1 MQSGTMTCGLFL
13 HSCFFTLL
21 PNWFKFKEWH
31 RHGVA
36 VVVAKFKAPS
46 SLIDHSTPTTTYY
59 YIPMALYLLLP
70 TVFLLCLL
78 FPPCMP
84 LTVGTETEAEA
95 LLELK
100 RQLKDPLNVLDS
112 WKETADRSPCNFFGV
127 ACDRISGK
135 VIGVSLDNKS
145 LSGEISPAI
154 GVLDSLATLSLP
166 CNNITGKLPAQV
178 TRCANLKTLNLT
190 GNKMV
195 GAIPDLSALGK
206 LEILDLSTNSFSA
219 AFPSWVGNLTALNS
233 LGLGENEFDEGEIPE
248 GLGNL
253 TNLTWLHLGN
263 SQFRGEIP
271 ESVYKMKA
279 LETLDMSK
287 NKLSGKLSNSISQLQ
302 KLNKIELFQNNLT
315 GEIPPG
321 LANLTLLREF
331 DFSSNKFYGK
341 LPSEMGNLKN
351 LVVFQLFRNNFSGE
365 FPAGFGDMKHLVA
378 ISIYENRFSGEFPTN
393 FGRFSPLESI
403 DISENQFSGGFPR
416 FLCEKGRLQFLLA
429 LGNNFSG
436 ELPDSYVRCKSLER
450 LRVNQNRL
458 SGKIPA
464 EFWSLPYATMIDFSD
479 NDFSGEISPSIGF
492 STSLNQLILKNNGF
506 SGYLPQ
512 LGNLSNLERL
522 YLSGNKFSGEIPS
535 EIGALKQLSSLHLEH
550 NSLTGSVPSELGYCV
565 KLVDVNLASN
575 SITGNIPRTLSLISS
590 LNSLNLSQN
599 SLTGLIPETLVK
611 LKLSSIDLSGNQL
624 SGRVPSDL
632 LTIGGDKAFDGNKGL
647 CIDQYSRTRT
657 NSGMNMCTEKPNKKK
672 VLENKLV
679 LFSIIALALVAVF
692 AGLLLVSHKNFK
704 LGEAVDRENNLEA
717 GKEKDLKWK
726 LASFHQLEIDADDI
740 CDLKEENLIGSGS
753 TGKVYRIDLK
763 KGRGTVAVKQLWK
776 GDGMKLLTAEMDI
789 LGKIRHR
796 NILKLYACSANGGS
810 SVLVFEYMANGNLFQ
825 ALHRDIKSG
834 EPELDWCQRYTI
846 ALGAARG
853 IAYLHHDCSPAI
865 IHRDIKSTNIL
876 LDDDYE
882 AKVADFGVAKIAES
896 SQKRC
901 DYSSLAGT
909 HGYIAPELAYTAK
922 VNEKCD
928 VYSFGV
934 VLLELVTGRR
944 PVEEDYG
951 EGKDIVYWVSTHL
964 SDREAVVKILD
975 DKVAHECVEDDM
987 IKVLKVAVLCTTK
1000 LPSLRPTMRDVIK
1013 MLTAADP
1020 CTFRSGNNTCNDE
1033 NVKDFSPS
1041 TDEFGSNG
1049 GGGGVQ
1055 IPLDKN
1061 ASSSFT
1067 ALVAGDGFLCALRPP
1082 PSSSSSNTN
1091 STLSCWRFSANG
1103 THLSHKRIYRGPP
1116 FTQLVAGNS
1125 HVCGLIQNGTT
1136 STSSRLQCWQ
1146 WHWFRNSTISRHEYG
1161 FSSIAVGEKFVCGVS
1176 QIGKVTC
1183 LGSNYIVVG
1192 KEPRA
1197 SGKNVYKAVSAGFG
1211 HACAISSVDNSL
1223 DCWGEMKGE
1232 KPQGRFTS
1240 LALGENR
1247 SCALRPNGTVVCW
1260 GENNFSLPETLKGT
1274 YFTAIEAKRSV
1285 FCGVSSSNFSLYC
1298 WGNPIF
1304 DVSNNFMVFG
1314 RDVKPGPCTG
1324 ECLSCSNPLPV
1335 PVPLPSLPPESGS
1348 SKWSKKMIAFLVVGC
1363 VGFLALVVSVCFFD
1377 FKYCKTRVG
1386 GSRVHD
1392 SGPLDEQP
1400 QLQAEKGAAATAGP
1414 PVLEKRLSHLV
1425 SMGANGASLEEFPLQ
1440 LLLEATSNFSEE
1452 HKIGTGSYGSVYY
1465 ATLDDGRQVAIKRAE
1480 TSVSSSHVGSCTKR
1494 QQDQDNAFV
1503 NELES
1508 LSRLNHKN
1516 LVRLLGFFE
1525 DAKERILV
1533 YEYMNNGSL
1542 HDHLHKLP
1550 HSTLLSW
1557 AKRIKVAL
1565 DAARGIEY
1573 LHEYAVPPIIHRD
1586 IKSSNILLDDTLL
1599 VKVSD
1604 FGLSLMRPEDEESHL
1619 SLGAAGTFGYIDP
1632 EYYRLQHLTTKSDV
1646 YSFGVVLLEL
1656 LSGYNAIHRNENGM
1670 PRNIVDFAVP
1680 YIVSDK
1686 IHRILDPRIAAP
1698 TPFEIEAV
1706 AYVGYLAADCVSLQ
1720 GCDRPSMTYIVSI
1733 LETASAYFLENPS
1746 CSPSSSTT
1754 EST

>member
-1 MQSGTMTCGLFL
+1 MAAASYSLILLLITFSLLTFL
-13 HSCFFTLL
+13 PHSLYSSTVSISESSNQILICAVIHPQNQKSFLNCTG
-21 PNWFKFKEWH
+21 FKF
-31 RHGVA
+31 
-36 VVVAKFKAPS
+36 
-46 SLIDHSTPTTTYY
+46 PTT
-59 YIPMALYLLLP
+59 
-70 TVFLLCLL
+70 
-78 FPPCMP
+78 
-84 LTVGTETEAEA
+84 
-95 LLELK
+95 
-100 RQLKDPLNVLDS
+100 
-112 WKETADRSPCNFFGV
+112 
-127 ACDRISGK
+127 
-135 VIGVSLDNKS
+135 
-145 LSGEISPAI
+145 
-154 GVLDSLATLSLP
+154 
-166 CNNITGKLPAQV
+166 
-178 TRCANLKTLNLT
+178 
-190 GNKMV
+190 
-195 GAIPDLSALGK
+195 
-206 LEILDLSTNSFSA
+206 
-219 AFPSWVGNLTALNS
+219 
-233 LGLGENEFDEGEIPE
+233 
-248 GLGNL
+248 
-253 TNLTWLHLGN
+253 
-263 SQFRGEIP
+263 
-271 ESVYKMKA
+271 
-279 LETLDMSK
+279 
-287 NKLSGKLSNSISQLQ
+287 
-302 KLNKIELFQNNLT
+302 
-315 GEIPPG
+315 
-321 LANLTLLREF
+321 
-331 DFSSNKFYGK
+331 
-341 LPSEMGNLKN
+341 
-351 LVVFQLFRNNFSGE
+351 
-365 FPAGFGDMKHLVA
+365 
-378 ISIYENRFSGEFPTN
+378 
-393 FGRFSPLESI
+393 
-403 DISENQFSGGFPR
+403 
-416 FLCEKGRLQFLLA
+416 
-429 LGNNFSG
+429 
-436 ELPDSYVRCKSLER
+436 
-450 LRVNQNRL
+450 
-458 SGKIPA
+458 
-464 EFWSLPYATMIDFSD
+464 
-479 NDFSGEISPSIGF
+479 
-492 STSLNQLILKNNGF
+492 
-506 SGYLPQ
+506 
-512 LGNLSNLERL
+512 
-522 YLSGNKFSGEIPS
+522 
-535 EIGALKQLSSLHLEH
+535 
-550 NSLTGSVPSELGYCV
+550 
-565 KLVDVNLASN
+565 AS
-575 SITGNIPRTLSLISS
+575 
-590 LNSLNLSQN
+590 
-599 SLTGLIPETLVK
+599 
-611 LKLSSIDLSGNQL
+611 
-624 SGRVPSDL
+624 
-632 LTIGGDKAFDGNKGL
+632 
-647 CIDQYSRTRT
+647 
-657 NSGMNMCTEKPNKKK
+657 
-672 VLENKLV
+672 
-679 LFSIIALALVAVF
+679 
-692 AGLLLVSHKNFK
+692 
-704 LGEAVDRENNLEA
+704 
-717 GKEKDLKWK
+717 
-726 LASFHQLEIDADDI
+726 
-740 CDLKEENLIGSGS
+740 
-753 TGKVYRIDLK
+753 
-763 KGRGTVAVKQLWK
+763 
-776 GDGMKLLTAEMDI
+776 
-789 LGKIRHR
+789 
-796 NILKLYACSANGGS
+796 
-810 SVLVFEYMANGNLFQ
+810 
-825 ALHRDIKSG
+825 
-834 EPELDWCQRYTI
+834 
-846 ALGAARG
+846 
-853 IAYLHHDCSPAI
+853 
-865 IHRDIKSTNIL
+865 
-876 LDDDYE
+876 
-882 AKVADFGVAKIAES
+882 
-896 SQKRC
+896 
-901 DYSSLAGT
+901 
-909 HGYIAPELAYTAK
+909 
-922 VNEKCD
+922 
-928 VYSFGV
+928 
-934 VLLELVTGRR
+934 
-944 PVEEDYG
+944 
-951 EGKDIVYWVSTHL
+951 
-964 SDREAVVKILD
+964 
-975 DKVAHECVEDDM
+975 
-987 IKVLKVAVLCTTK
+987 
-1000 LPSLRPTMRDVIK
+1000 
-1013 MLTAADP
+1013 
-1020 CTFRSGNNTCNDE
+1020 
-1033 NVKDFSPS
+1033 
-1041 TDEFGSNG
+1041 GSNG

-1055 IPLDKN
+1055 TPLDKN

-1103 THLSHKRIYRGPP
+1103 TSHKRIYRGPP
-1116 FTQLVAGNS
+1116 LTQLVAGNS

-1298 WGNPIF
+1298 WGNPMF
-1304 DVSNNFMVFG
+1304 DVSNNFMVFEQ
-1314 RDVKPGPCTG
+1314 DVKPGPCTG
-1324 ECLSCSNPLPV
+1324 ECPSCSNPLPV

-1363 VGFLALVVSVCFFD
+1363 VGFLALVVSVCFFL
-1377 FKYCKTRVG
+1377 FKYCKTGVG

-1400 QLQAEKGAAATAGP
+1400 QLQAEQGAAATAGP

-1656 LSGYNAIHRNENGM
+1656 LSGYNAIHKTENGM
-1670 PRNIVDFAVP
+1670 PRNLVDFAVP

-1706 AYVGYLAADCVSLQ
+1706 AYVGYMAADCVRLQ
-1720 GCDRPSMTYIVSI
+1720 GCDRPSMADIVRI
-1733 LETASAYFLENPS
+1733 LETASAYFLECPS